1 MLDVRCLCRLFSSKV
16 VFSEVVAFSANTGLF
31 MLQGTRS
38 FAPCLTPRSPLAY
51 WSFKQHAKRDHRCVI
66 DARQLPC
73 LYSTHPEAQPPL
85 LYHPMRATS
94 LTPATFHT
102 RLSLILLCLL
112 GGANGLLAQ
121 KATPFVGQVL
131 SVVPDRQALVVQA
144 AGSDR
149 PLTVDVGSGDYQ
161 IARPEW
167 AIQGELVPYAG
178 RQLLQNIRPNNRPDV
193 ALIERLD
200 RQLQQDT
207 LTRGSRAFRGIG
219 ERIPRFALW
228 QQDGTLFHS
237 DSLRGQYAVVNFIFT
252 RCQSPNMCPA
262 ATQRMAQLQAAAKE
276 RSIEDLHL
284 VSITLDPDFDTPG
297 IFAAYAGG
305 RGIESHN
312 FSFLSGPARVVE
324 NLKIQL
330 GVLSEPDD
338 KEIIRHTLS
347 TALIDPSGEIIYRI
361 PGSMWDP
368 EVFLSQIA
376 KHRARAAAL

>member
-1 MLDVRCLCRLFSSKV
+1 
-16 VFSEVVAFSANTGLF
+16 
-31 MLQGTRS
+31 
-38 FAPCLTPRSPLAY
+38 
-51 WSFKQHAKRDHRCVI
+51 
-66 DARQLPC
+66 
-73 LYSTHPEAQPPL
+73 
-85 LYHPMRATS
+85 MRANS
-94 LTPATFHT
+94 LTPASSRSH
-102 RLSLILLCLL
+102 LSLLLIVFLS
-112 GGANGLLAQ
+112 GATGLLAQ
-121 KATPFVGQVL
+121 RATPFAGQVV

-144 AGSDR
+144 ADTDE
-149 PLTVDVGSGDYQ
+149 PLTVDVGSGDYR
-161 IARPEW
+161 IARPDW
-167 AIQGELVPYAG
+167 VIRGELVPYAG
-178 RQLLQNIRPNNRPDV
+178 RQLLQNIRPNSRPDV

-207 LTRGSRAFRGIG
+207 LTRGSRAFRGVG

-237 DSLRGQYAVVNFIFT
+237 DSLRGKYAVVNFIFT

-262 ATQRMAQLQAAAKE
+262 ATQRMGQLQSAAKE
-276 RSIEDLHL
+276 RGIEDIHL

-297 IFAAYAGG
+297 IFAAYAEG

-312 FSFLSGPARVVE
+312 FSFLSGPARIVE

-330 GVLSEPDD
+330 GVLSEPDA

-368 EVFLSQIA
+368 MVFLNQIE
-376 KHRARAAAL
+376 KHRSLKTAR